1 MARKSGWQQFADNF
15 NSVYGTFKKLG
26 KDIESSK
33 LMEEDYEFYAPDD
46 AEKANPL
53 SGLDRDRA
61 QMRALADIY
70 TKYGDAE
77 GGLKLRTQAAQ
88 SEQAERDNEL
98 QRQIFNNQVNIQGS
112 IAEALANAN
121 VGNVRSRTGL
131 NNANS
136 NRITTLLP
144 SELAYN
150 NLRNT
155 GLGIDNSLKGLELSY
170 GEAVQPDKIDA
181 GISGYQTTVAENNV
195 KRDVADSSLALGDM
209 EFEARLAEIRRR
221 IAESGQGTSAADLQ
235 NLQNESFLSYAN
247 DYQAGKFKTGE
258 EASDAFVSIVG
269 AFDPQRAAKLANQYS
284 SEQIAAIANDGLKIQ
299 SEVQRLVQDGDIDGL
314 TAYFDERNGDDV
326 GIIFQSQGDGGFLI
340 QETGKDGQVVNTL
353 LNTATRAEFN
363 EGVQAL
369 TTFGNA
375 ASYAQ
380 TLFERDNKT
389 RQTDISDFNANTQRL
404 SVEATE
410 RNVSSNVLRNMKLND
425 LTDAQIEKV
434 EAEAAALTSK
444 GSGVTQKDIEAAF
457 LKLKTSETYLL
468 AESDEARQ
476 SMEDAFWLSFPNVTT
491 SGIKVTKVR

>member
-26 KDIESSK
+26 KDIESGK
-33 LMEEDYEFYAPDD
+33 LMDEDYEFYSPDD
-46 AEKANPL
+46 TEKANPL
-53 SGLDRDRA
+53 TGLDRDRA

-112 IAEALANAN
+112 IAEALARAN
-121 VGNVRSRTGL
+121 VGNVNSRTGL

-136 NRITTLLP
+136 NRVNTLLP
-144 SELAYN
+144 TELQYN
-150 NLRNT
+150 NLRNA
-155 GLGIDNSLKGLELSY
+155 GLQTDNALKGLDLQL
-170 GEAVQPDKIDA
+170 GQAVQDDRIDA
-181 GISGYQTTVAENNV
+181 AKSGYTAQIAQDDVT
-195 KRDVADSSLALGDM
+195 RDTAISSLALGDLD
-209 EFEARLAEIRRR
+209 FEARQAELIRRV
-221 IAESGQGTSAADLQ
+221 AVANQEGSAADLQ
-235 NLQNESFLSYAN
+235 NLQNEAFLSYAN

-258 EASDAFVSIVG
+258 DASDAFVSIVG
-269 AFDPQRAAKLANQYS
+269 AFDPQRAAKLANDYS

-299 SEVQRLVQDGDIDGL
+299 GEVQRLVQDGDIEGL
-314 TAYFDERNGDDV
+314 TAYFDERNGKDI
-326 GIIFQSQGDGGFLI
+326 GIIFQPQGDGGFLI

-380 TLFERDNKT
+380 TLFDRENKT

-404 SVEATE
+404 SAEATE

-457 LKLKTSETYLL
+457 LKMKTSEAYLL
-468 AESDEARQ
+468 AESDQKQ
-476 SMEDAFWLSFPNVTT
+476 SMEDAFWLSFPNATRN
-491 SGIKVTKVR
+491 GLIVTKVK